1 MPWKIHMGKS
11 KRENQIKISY
21 FLSSFTDYRS
31 IFYVLEQYAQ
41 VGGGE
46 RGEGRSP
53 ELWWMGDGL
62 MEVFLL
68 LYFKFMIWFRVCIVK
83 KMFGSY
89 IFFR

>member
-1 MPWKIHMGKS
+1 MGKS

-46 RGEGRSP
+46 RGEGGGEGRSP
-53 ELWWMGDGL
+53 DLW
-62 MEVFLL
+62 
-68 LYFKFMIWFRVCIVK
+68 
-83 KMFGSY
+83 
-89 IFFR
+89 

>member
-1 MPWKIHMGKS
+1 MGKS

-46 RGEGRSP
+46 RGEGGGEGRSP
-53 ELWWMGDGL
+53 ELWDL
-62 MEVFLL
+62 MVTGRRSDRGFS
-68 LYFKFMIWFRVCIVK
+68 VIVL
-83 KMFGSY
+83 
-89 IFFR
+89 

>member
-21 FLSSFTDYRS
+21 FLTSFTDYRS
-31 IFYVLEQYAQ
+31 IFYILEQYAQ

-53 ELWWMGDGL
+53 ELW
-62 MEVFLL
+62 
-68 LYFKFMIWFRVCIVK
+68 
-83 KMFGSY
+83 
-89 IFFR
+89 